1 MRPTGNEAMLD
12 SSEETGPLLQQKIHP
27 PSSLRLHHRL
37 DQVVPVVVGPFHPLI
52 VALSA
57 SRVSSVRPKELPF
70 GCIVDADN
78 AFIWQPV
85 RRENRFICPEKSGAN
100 LHGHLDVHGYPK
112 VLSMEYV
119 QVTGWLV
126 VYLPLLMERF
136 EWKIIHF
143 PGHFP
148 VSELIARTEI
158 KKQHNLIGG

>member
-1 MRPTGNEAMLD
+1 
-12 SSEETGPLLQQKIHP
+12 
-27 PSSLRLHHRL
+27 
-37 DQVVPVVVGPFHPLI
+37 
-52 VALSA
+52 
-57 SRVSSVRPKELPF
+57 
-70 GCIVDADN
+70 
-78 AFIWQPV
+78 
-85 RRENRFICPEKSGAN
+85 
-100 LHGHLDVHGYPK
+100 
-112 VLSMEYV
+112 MEYV